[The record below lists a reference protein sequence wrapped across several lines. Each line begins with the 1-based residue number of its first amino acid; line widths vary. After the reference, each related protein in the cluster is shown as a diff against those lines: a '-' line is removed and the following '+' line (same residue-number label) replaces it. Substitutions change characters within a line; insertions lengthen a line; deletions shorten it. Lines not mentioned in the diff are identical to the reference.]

1 MVDIRHMSYT
11 ASVTLALGLSM
22 DAFAAALSQG
32 AAVKK
37 RQHLRH
43 ALSVG
48 TAFGLAQGLMPLLGW
63 WLGLAFKGI
72 FEAVDHWIAFVLLL
86 ALGARMIAASFSA
99 ESSTRTPVAKGR
111 YLVVLAV
118 ATSIDAAAAGI
129 TLALFEIPVPVACA
143 IIGVVTFLVSIGGVM
158 IGRSAGHRL
167 GGMAEIIGGLA
178 LIALGTK
185 ILLQHLGMV

>member
-1 MVDIRHMSYT
+1 MSYT

-22 DAFAAALSQG
+22 DAFAASLSQG

-86 ALGARMIAASFSA
+86 ALGGRMIAASFSA
-99 ESSTRTPVAKGR
+99 ESGTRTPVAKGR
-111 YLVVLAV
+111 YLAVLAI

-167 GGMAEIIGGLA
+167 GSMAEIVGGLT

-185 ILLQHLGMV
+185 ILLQHLGVI